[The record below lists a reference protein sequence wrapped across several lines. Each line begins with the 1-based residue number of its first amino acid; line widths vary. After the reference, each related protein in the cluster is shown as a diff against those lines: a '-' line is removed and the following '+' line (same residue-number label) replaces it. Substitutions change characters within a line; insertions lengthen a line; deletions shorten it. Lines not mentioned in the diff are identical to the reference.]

1 MNNFICPHCLSAD
14 LVPAAQ
20 ADLASTCPFCKAQV
34 GALGLLRRRGM
45 RTGLNVV
52 LGFLVGLL
60 LGLATFALLL
70 VTILLACRCAKAWEL
85 KEPES
90 IQGICADEGVAETE
104 SGLWGGA
111 RFDPEEQ

>member
-14 LVPAAQ
+14 LVLAAHS
-20 ADLASTCPFCKAQV
+20 DLACTCPFCKAQV
-34 GALGLLRRRGM
+34 SSLGLVRRRSM

-70 VTILLACRCAKAWEL
+70 VTILLACRCARAWES
-85 KEPES
+85 KKPES
-90 IQGICADEGVAETE
+90 IQRFYADEGVPETG
-104 SGLWGGA
+104 SSLWDGA
-111 RFDPEEQ
+111 RFDPEGQ